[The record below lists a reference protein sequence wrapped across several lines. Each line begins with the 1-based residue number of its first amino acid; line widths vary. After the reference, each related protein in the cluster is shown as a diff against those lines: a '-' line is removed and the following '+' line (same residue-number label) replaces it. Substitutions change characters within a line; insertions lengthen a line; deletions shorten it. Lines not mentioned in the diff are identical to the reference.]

1 MIPTK
6 RCWLLIALGIPVVAA
21 CAAAGAPWLGLLYD
35 AVVLGAALVSGL
47 QAADAGKLRVRRKFD
62 PVLSVNVANRID
74 VTVENEGAEPLR
86 GVLRDEPPPDFEA
99 TTREFP
105 LRVAPGDVAEFHYW
119 ITPRERGSDF
129 FRGTFVRVPGP
140 LGLVERIW
148 RLPSEQPV
156 RVYPNVLA
164 LREFDLLRQRG
175 HLRQMGIR
183 RSRMRGLGMEFES
196 LREYTEG
203 DDFRKIDWKATA
215 RRGKLVVRNFEQER
229 NQSVVLGIDVGRLML
244 AEVDGVRKLDHVL
257 DAVLMLAH
265 AAARAGDCVGILVYA
280 DTVRRSILPRKGRNT
295 LGAIIEAVHDLEA
308 EPVESDPARAFA
320 YFASRWNRRSL
331 LICFSDVEDEEQARS
346 MAAALGPLSKRHLT
360 LVARVAD
367 PRLFALAHAGV
378 ESRQDLYRRAAAQ
391 QLETERAR
399 AGSMLGGRGIHT
411 LDAEPQELA
420 TALVSFYFGV
430 KERGAL

>member
-6 RCWLLIALGIPVVAA
+6 RCWLLVALGIPIAA
-21 CAAAGAPWLGLLYD
+21 VCASAGASWL
-35 AVVLGAALVSGL
+35 AVVYNVVILGAAFVSGRL
-47 QAADAGKLRVRRKFD
+47 APDGSRLRVQRKFD
-62 PVLSVNVANRID
+62 PVLSVHVSNRIELM
-74 VTVENEGAEPLR
+74 VENEGVEPLR
-86 GVLRDEPPPDFEA
+86 GVLRDEPPSDFE
-99 TTREFP
+99 TTAREFP
-105 LRVAPGDVAEFHYW
+105 LDLAPGAVGEFHYW
-119 ITPRERGSDF
+119 VVPQARGSDF
-129 FRGTFVRVPGP
+129 FAGSFVRVSGP
-140 LGLVERIW
+140 LGLVDRVW
-148 RLPSEQPV
+148 RLSSEQPV

-196 LREYTEG
+196 LREYTQG

-244 AEVDGVRKLDHVL
+244 AEVGGIRKLDHVL
-257 DAVLMLAH
+257 DAALMLAH
-265 AAARAGDCVGILVYA
+265 AAAHAGDCVGILVYA
-280 DTVRRSILPRKGRNT
+280 DTVRRSIPPRKGRNT
-295 LGAIIEAVHDLEA
+295 LGAIIEALHDLEA

-331 LICFSDVEDEEQARS
+331 LVCFSDVEDEEQALA

-360 LVARVAD
+360 LLARVAD
-367 PRLFALAHAGV
+367 PRLFELAHAGV
-378 ESRQDLYRRAAAQ
+378 ETRGDLFRRAAAQ
-391 QLETERAR
+391 QLESERAR
-399 AGSMLGGRGIHT
+399 AGSTLSGRGIHT
-411 LDAEPQELA
+411 LDAEPQDLA
-420 TALVSFYFGV
+420 TALVSFYFDV